1 MAGKHGWNDLENYL
15 SVLLRVVSDHPF
27 VVGHELQIEPIV
39 DDHGEIFGPVFCH
52 EDITVDVLKHFEVRR
67 NSERLDARTTKY
79 AYHAGFSDGRRI
91 LRYDSLDHHGF
102 STPHHRHAFEML
114 LVEDEDGQVSHVGD
128 SWPHLSEVLDELQ
141 GMFWGGMT
149 ERREK

>member
-1 MAGKHGWNDLENYL
+1 
-15 SVLLRVVSDHPF
+15 
-27 VVGHELQIEPIV
+27 
-39 DDHGEIFGPVFCH
+39 
-52 EDITVDVLKHFEVRR
+52 
-67 NSERLDARTTKY
+67 
-79 AYHAGFSDGRRI
+79 
-91 LRYDSLDHHGF
+91 
-102 STPHHRHAFEML
+102 ML